1 MLLDLPKEVR
11 LRADANEAGADWIA
25 ALPELVGG
33 LAREW
38 GLAVGATLN
47 GGSEAYVA
55 QVTLADGRPAV
66 LKVAPPWRDEAS
78 QELRVLLAA
87 HGRGYVQVLA
97 HDEAQGAVLL
107 EQLGPHLGELG
118 WTAQAQMRAICATL
132 QSAWRPL
139 EDPVG
144 FMTGAEKAASLA
156 GFIETTWAELG
167 HPCAERTI
175 ERALAYAEARR
186 RAFAPERALLAH
198 GDAHAGNTLAAP
210 GEEGLFK
217 FIDPD
222 GLFIEPAYDLGVLMR
237 EWDEEL
243 LEGDALELGLRRCD
257 LLAKLTGAERE
268 AVWQWGLMERTSTGL
283 LVLKLGMDGGR
294 EMLAIADAWSVRQE
308 R

>member
-11 LRADANEAGADWIA
+11 LRAAANAAGADWIA

-33 LAREW
+33 LAQDWRLE
-38 GLAVGATLN
+38 VGATLH

-55 QVTLADGRPAV
+55 QVVMGDGRPAV
-66 LKVAPPWRDEAS
+66 LKVAPPWRDAAS

-87 HGRGYVQVLA
+87 EGVGYVQVHA
-97 HDEAQGAVLL
+97 HDEARGAVLL

-118 WTAQAQMRAICATL
+118 WTAQAQMRAICTTL
-132 QSAWRPL
+132 QSAWRPP
-139 EDPVG
+139 EDPAG

-156 GFIETTWAELG
+156 DFIEATWSELDR
-167 HPCAERTI
+167 PCAERTI
-175 ERALAYAEARR
+175 ERALAFAEARGG
-186 RAFAPERALLAH
+186 AFSPERALLGH
-198 GDAHAGNTLAAP
+198 GDAHAGNTLAIP
-210 GEEGLFK
+210 GEEGRFK

-243 LEGDALELGLRRCD
+243 LEGDPLELGLRRCE
-257 LLAKLTGAERE
+257 LLASLTGVERE

-294 EMLAIADAWSVRQE
+294 EMLAIADAWSLRE
-308 R
+308 G